1 MTEPRLCLARVF
13 LSWHPELMLLHFC
26 FNGAIRPLSD
36 NPDWMERDT
45 RAKARLCLLLYGI
58 FLPIILIMSYVSA
71 NGVVKH
77 TPYDLVI
84 GVGATISIILT
95 VVACFQKWRR
105 YEGTLVNRIAMT
117 SWVFPL
123 VAFIWHFIEYKD
135 VI

>member
-13 LSWHPELMLLHFC
+13 LSWHLWIMLLHFC

-36 NPDWMERDT
+36 DPDWMERDT
-45 RAKARLCLLLYGI
+45 RIKARLCLFLYGI
-58 FLPIILIMSYVSA
+58 FLPILPIMTCISA
-71 NGVVKH
+71 NGVIKH

-84 GVGATISIILT
+84 GVGAAISVILT
-95 VVACFQKWRR
+95 TVACFQKWRR
-105 YEGTLVNRIAMT
+105 YEGALVDRIAMT

-123 VAFIWHFIEYKD
+123 VEFIWHLIEYKY

>member
-1 MTEPRLCLARVF
+1 
-13 LSWHPELMLLHFC
+13 MLLHFC

-58 FLPIILIMSYVSA
+58 FLPIISIMSYVSA

-84 GVGATISIILT
+84 GVGAVISVVLT
-95 VVACFQKWRR
+95 AVACFQKWRR

-117 SWVFPL
+117 SWVLPL